1 MAKVDTEALGTD
13 NREKKHGTR
22 KEIASGGLIVSETI
36 DCYGNCPEY
45 KTIVTGFGGRIVGK
59 FDDRI
64 SVSDARMIAN
74 APNMVEMLMKMESA
88 ISSMIYND
96 ALPCTSY
103 LFNLIHEVR
112 CVIDNANGRK

>member
-1 MAKVDTEALGTD
+1 ME
-13 NREKKHGTR
+13 TR
-22 KEIASGGLIVSETI
+22 KEIASGGWIVSEAI

-74 APNMVEMLMKMESA
+74 APNMLGMLMKMESE
-88 ISSMIYND
+88 ISSIVHNGLPSSGYLRGLIY
-96 ALPCTSY
+96 
-103 LFNLIHEVR
+103 EVR
-112 CVIDNANGRK
+112 SIIDNVNGRK